1 MTATLAFL
9 IPNPAADTVEAS
21 RRAVAAKPFGVD
33 KNPSIVYST
42 KGGVYNRERVEANG
56 GSEAEHA

>member
-1 MTATLAFL
+1 VTATLAFL

-42 KGGVYNRERVEANG
+42 KVELYRDRVKRME
-56 GSEAEHA
+56 GSEA